1 MASETVVHIH
11 TFMFYHMHTV
21 CNSVVLKY
29 FIGFPLYLNFW
40 WVFLRNLHE
49 KMWMIHSFLTYVT
62 VLARLCYP
70 AWNTLF
76 LVGSVFCIS
85 VLFTAGCWRCINIV
99 NLYLFFLV
107 FTSMSYLYVP
117 DCPVWTLERRE
128 MKQRTAFSP
137 ERLNSYFRNFWK
149 CSEHSI

>member
-62 VLARLCYP
+62 VLGRLCYP
-70 AWNTLF
+70 TWNTLF
-76 LVGSVFCIS
+76 LVGSVSCIS

-99 NLYLFFLV
+99 NLYLLFPV

-117 DCPVWTLERRE
+117 DCPEFLVVV
-128 MKQRTAFSP
+128 
-137 ERLNSYFRNFWK
+137 NSGY
-149 CSEHSI
+149 